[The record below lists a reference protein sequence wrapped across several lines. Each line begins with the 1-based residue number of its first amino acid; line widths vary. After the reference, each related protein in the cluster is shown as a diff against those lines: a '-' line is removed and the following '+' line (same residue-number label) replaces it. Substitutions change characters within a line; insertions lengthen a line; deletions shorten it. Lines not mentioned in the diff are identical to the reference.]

1 MTGTSLSARNNIMS
15 IQSLRSIQVVVF
27 AEGGSLRL
35 RPITEHLPTCLVPV
49 GGTPILD
56 QELQSFLRVG
66 LSNITVVGGY
76 RSIQV
81 EQACRAYAGVTF
93 RVNPRFSRG
102 EPHRSSLLTA
112 GLDPERGC
120 LLVRGDI
127 VFEDAL
133 LADVCRPELT
143 DAHVVGAS
151 GRGVGI
157 YRLCAVTLQCL
168 LEAAGSVPAGA
179 PSELFP
185 WIESMISQA
194 GSQPIQADGRAWA
207 RVSTMED
214 LARALKACRDSRSA
228 RVAETQ
234 DRLGGETPRPENLQL
249 LEAPEAKPDP
259 ETTIVDSSLPSL
271 GMGTLSQ
278 ALLRVLP
285 R

>member
-1 MTGTSLSARNNIMS
+1 MS
-15 IQSLRSIQVVVF
+15 NPSFRSIQVVVF

-35 RPITEHLPTCLVPV
+35 RPLTEHLPTCLVPV

-56 QELQSFLRVG
+56 QQLQAFLRAG
-66 LSNITVVGGY
+66 FSNITVVGGY
-76 RSIQV
+76 RAIQV

-102 EPHRSSLLTA
+102 EPHRSSLLSA
-112 GLDPERGC
+112 GLDPEKGC
-120 LLVRGDI
+120 LLVRGDL
-127 VFEDAL
+127 VFEDAIL
-133 LADVCRPELT
+133 GEVCRPELT

-157 YRLCAVTLQCL
+157 YRLCAVSLQCL

-179 PSELFP
+179 QSELFP
-185 WIESMISQA
+185 WIDAMTTQA
-194 GSQPIQADGRAWA
+194 GSEAIQVQGRAWA

-234 DRLGGETPRPENLQL
+234 ERLGGETPRPENLQII
-249 LEAPEAKPDP
+249 EAPEPRP
-259 ETTIVDSSLPSL
+259 EDEPVVDSSLPAL
-271 GMGTLSQ
+271 GMGTLSRT
-278 ALLRVLP
+278 LLRVLP

>member
-1 MTGTSLSARNNIMS
+1 MS
-15 IQSLRSIQVVVF
+15 THSLRSIQVVVF

-76 RSIQV
+76 RAIQV
-81 EQACRAYAGVTF
+81 EQACRAYSGVTF
-93 RVNPRFSRG
+93 RINPRFSRG

-112 GLDPERGC
+112 GLDPNLGC
-120 LLVRGDI
+120 LLVRGDL
-127 VFEDAL
+127 VFEDTL
-133 LADVCRPELT
+133 LADVCRPDLT
-143 DAHVVGAS
+143 DAHVVGVS

-179 PSELFP
+179 QSELFP
-185 WIESMISQA
+185 WIDAMISQA
-194 GSQPIQADGRAWA
+194 GSTPIPTQGRAWA

-234 DRLGGETPRPENLQL
+234 DRLGGETPRPENLQMI
-249 LEAPEAKPDP
+249 EPPEPRSDAEP
-259 ETTIVDSSLPSL
+259 IVDSSLPAL
-271 GMGTLSQ
+271 GMGTLSR
-278 ALLRVLP
+278 ALIRVLP

>member
-1 MTGTSLSARNNIMS
+1 MS
-15 IQSLRSIQVVVF
+15 VHSLRSIQVVVF

-35 RPITEHLPTCLVPV
+35 RPLTEHLPTCLVPV

-56 QELQSFLRVG
+56 QQLQSFLRVG
-66 LSNITVVGGY
+66 LPNVTVVGGY
-76 RSIQV
+76 RAIQV
-81 EQACRAYAGVTF
+81 EQACRTYAGVKF

-112 GLDPERGC
+112 GLDPENGC
-120 LLVRGDI
+120 LLVRGDL
-127 VFEDAL
+127 VFEDTL
-133 LADVCRPELT
+133 IADLVKSEFT

-179 PSELFP
+179 QSELFP
-185 WIESMISQA
+185 WIDAMSSEA
-194 GSQPIQADGRAWA
+194 GSEAIQAEGRAWA

-228 RVAETQ
+228 RVAEAEV
-234 DRLGGETPRPENLQL
+234 RLGGETPRAENIQL
-249 LEAPEAKPDP
+249 LETEPRTEPEP
-259 ETTIVDSSLPSL
+259 IVDSALPSL
-271 GMGTLSQ
+271 GMGSLSR
-278 ALLRVLP
+278 ALIRVLP